1 MVQDVYIDILF
12 LINFSMDYICF
23 FICSKIMHR
32 QLSTARILAA
42 SALGGIWSV
51 ISLFLPIGSWWE
63 ILLDCAVGFLL
74 CAVVYLERGLSFA
87 SLFPSTLLFIGV
99 SMMMGG
105 CMTAMFNFLNK
116 LELPLQIVSSDS
128 ISTYIFAIL
137 AALAGVISLASGQTA
152 SRGSAAKECRL
163 KIKLCGI
170 EFNFVGF
177 VDSGN
182 LVREPISGRAVIFVE
197 RGKIEKELSLD
208 FLDAFLGGNIE
219 ADAPC
224 KDMRLI
230 TLRTAAGES
239 MAVAIRPESIC
250 AEFEN
255 RRGKTVSLRT
265 DALISPIDIGST
277 VQGCTA
283 IIPSEI
289 LKE

>member
-12 LINFSMDYICF
+12 LINFSMDYLCF

-32 QLSTARILAA
+32 RLSLARMLTA

-51 ISLFLPIGSWWE
+51 VSLFLPIGSWWE

-74 CAVVYLERGLSFA
+74 CAVVYLGRGSSFF

-137 AALAGVISLASGQTA
+137 AAAAGVISLKSGQAA
-152 SRGSAAKECRL
+152 SRISAVKECRL
-163 KIKLCGI
+163 KVRLCGI

-208 FLDAFLGGNIE
+208 FLDAFLGGRLE

-224 KDMRLI
+224 RDMRLI
-230 TLRTAAGES
+230 SLRTATGDA
-239 MAVAIRPESIC
+239 MAVAMRPESVC

-255 RRGKTVSLRT
+255 RKGNTVSLRT
-265 DALISPIDIGST
+265 DALISPINIGDSA
-277 VQGCTA
+277 QGCTA
-283 IIPSEI
+283 IVPSEI